1 METQDPKG
9 EEFGNYLWDSEG
21 WAGPKHIAE
30 VIALTPLLHRAVQD
44 TQHGLPA
51 QWEKSQSIKITFLFY
66 LRKEEHV
73 ICTVS
78 IKWAPETWQPGHGQV
93 MLQVKVNLRE
103 CWMIAWKKNNLKSKV
118 WYCWISLSWEKK
130 TVPGRKKFF
139 QCTGTWINPSL
150 WKSFCLIT

>member
-9 EEFGNYLWDSEG
+9 EEFGNYFWDSEG
-21 WAGPKHIAE
+21 WAGPKHMAE

-51 QWEKSQSIKITFLFY
+51 QWEKSQSIKIIFLFY
-66 LRKEEHV
+66 LRKEHV

-118 WYCWISLSWEKK
+118 WYCSISLSWEKK
-130 TVPGRKKFF
+130 KQFLAGRSFSSVLAREL
-139 QCTGTWINPSL
+139 TPPSGNHFVL
-150 WKSFCLIT
+150 